1 VCTKNSF
8 INKETLFAKPNT
20 CAKCLRHE
28 KRIPFPNFGKP
39 ANPGWSKLSSMQTR
53 SGPKIACRKMCRKLH
68 GGHIPQKLETSPKR
82 PSPSPPQLWGSNK
95 IRNMDF
101 VETTRSCSKKLE
113 GSLTLHLTPSREHRV
128 TSTRCPRSREA
139 CLRSTRWSPRSR
151 FLRSTRGYRQWEC
164 LPRSNLKF
172 SLEISPRKPWVL
184 FNPPRTITH
193 RPRPGQRPH
202 PPLLNL
208 LQSTSD
214 TRLRV
219 RSNTAST
226 RKGISPSGGRSD
238 RA

>member
-1 VCTKNSF
+1 MK
-8 INKETLFAKPNT
+8 KEFPFQILENRQIRDGRNFLQCKLVAVQKSPVE
-20 CAKCLRHE
+20 KCVGNYTE
-28 KRIPFPNFGKP
+28 DTFPK
-39 ANPGWSKLSSMQTR
+39 
-53 SGPKIACRKMCRKLH
+53 
-68 GGHIPQKLETSPKR
+68 KLETSPKR